1 MITRKSVY
9 GSGLGP
15 LEKKKKIKNGHVS
28 FFFFSRI
35 LEKKSQNS
43 EKKSQN
49 SVTVTWL
56 LALTINILQI
66 KHLCKF

>member
-35 LEKKSQNS
+35 LEKRVKIQR
-43 EKKSQN
+43 KK
-49 SVTVTWL
+49 VK
-56 LALTINILQI
+56 IL
-66 KHLCKF
+66 